1 MKCINKS
8 LCESWNFYS
17 WENVFLISFNIQGR
31 SKILKTNCKIL
42 SQSTVRNKYVLLPAS
57 LPANE
62 NVRRLSVNHAEDCVF
77 PARCFFAAEVCTR
90 VCTPFANSES
100 DIQRNVSRTTLR
112 PTLSIIELRAKVVTP
127 TSREWCDTNLRR
139 FEPYLSATC
148 HRPSDVTR
156 FTNIPMVIVHLTDW
170 SGRLDRNWSNSVGL
184 QSRSIRLFSE
194 MKKNS
199 VVKQKVISDHVPFFL
214 IEEKL
219 FSVRKYEFMTF
230 LTLLIDILLFVTS
243 TSI

>member
-100 DIQRNVSRTTLR
+100 DIQRNVSRTTFASDPLNHR
-112 PTLSIIELRAKVVTP
+112 VARESRHADIARMVWHKPAPFRTLFVGDVPPSI
-127 TSREWCDTNLRR
+127 RR
-139 FEPYLSATC
+139 YTFHKHSNGHC
-148 HRPSDVTR
+148 S
-156 FTNIPMVIVHLTDW
+156 
-170 SGRLDRNWSNSVGL
+170 LDRLIRSPRQKLIQLGWFAISFDTIVQWDEKKQRCQTESYFG
-184 QSRSIRLFSE
+184 SRAFLSYRGKTLFS
-194 MKKNS
+194 S
-199 VVKQKVISDHVPFFL
+199 
-214 IEEKL
+214 
-219 FSVRKYEFMTF
+219 
-230 LTLLIDILLFVTS
+230 
-243 TSI
+243 